1 MPLGVYNES
10 MGTDRVHHVGLRAL
24 VLGVAMA
31 AISCTPQ
38 DAANAVAGRG
48 TVEFASACEGGPTK
62 AAFTAREPVVMRVRL
77 PTKLGVQNVTEI
89 LVQNSGGTKSV
100 LDTMTTQVSPSWT
113 TYCKPLPVLAMV
125 LASAFQG
132 ILSNPVG
139 LKAGALDL
147 QVEVYTG
154 NDLRGTGDVRITYD
168 LGR

>member
-1 MPLGVYNES
+1 MQMLSGHVQ
-10 MGTDRVHHVGLRAL
+10 RVLRFVGGIAT
-24 VLGVAMA
+24 VVSIVIAG
-31 AISCTPQ
+31 CTPQ
-38 DAANAVAGRG
+38 DAANVVAGRG

-62 AAFTAREPVVMRVRL
+62 SAFTAQEPVVMRVRL

-132 ILSNPVG
+132 ILSNPGG